1 MFDYDAEMRFYR
13 ERLRAA
19 SDVRAED
26 RVLDVGCGGGQTT
39 RDAAADAVRGSVL
52 GVDVSERMLEH
63 ARRRPMPN
71 VDYLLADAAT
81 YAFEPGSFDVCISRF
96 GVMFFDDLVGAFT
109 NLRRALRPGGRLVV
123 LVWQPRAENEWARV
137 IPEAIGGTFRDE
149 SAFTLGSE
157 DVTRD
162 ILTSAGF
169 MNPTFTAVHE
179 LLYYGPDAETA
190 YANVLAL
197 REPQALLAELDPA
210 AAAQAHAALR
220 AVLAAHDTGSGVYF
234 ESAAWIVTG
243 VTP

>member
-13 ERLRAA
+13 ERFRVACG
-19 SDVRAED
+19 VRDGD

-63 ARRRPMPN
+63 ARRQPLPN
-71 VDYLLADAAT
+71 VTYLLADAAT
-81 YAFEPGSFDVCISRF
+81 YDFEPETFDVCISRF

-123 LVWQPRAENEWARV
+123 LVWQPRADNEWAHV
-137 IPEAIGGTFRDE
+137 IPEAIGGSYRDE
-149 SAFTLGSE
+149 SAFALGSE
-157 DVTRD
+157 AVTRD

-169 MNPTFTAVHE
+169 ADPTFTAVRE

-190 YANVLAL
+190 YANVLRL
-197 REPQALLAELDPA
+197 REPQALLAKLDPA
-210 AAAQAHAALR
+210 ETERAQAALR
-220 AVLAAHDTGSGVYF
+220 ATLAAHETGSGVHF
-234 ESAAWIVTG
+234 ESAAWIISAQ
-243 VTP
+243 

>member
-13 ERLRAA
+13 PRLREACG
-19 SDVRAED
+19 VRDGD

-39 RDAAADAVRGSVL
+39 RDAAADAGQVL

-63 ARRRPMPN
+63 ARRQPMPN

-81 YAFEPGSFDVCISRF
+81 YDFESFDLIISRF
-96 GVMFFDDLVGAFT
+96 GVMFFDDLIGAFT

-137 IPEAIGGTFRDE
+137 IPEAIGGTYRDE
-149 SAFTLGSE
+149 SAFALGAE
-157 DVTRD
+157 DVTRE

-169 MNPTFTAVHE
+169 ADPTFTAVHE
-179 LLYYGPDAETA
+179 PLYYGADVETA
-190 YANVLAL
+190 YANVLRL

-210 AAAQAHAALR
+210 AAERAEAALR
-220 AVLAAHDTGSGVYF
+220 AMLAAHDTGDGVLF
-234 ESAAWIVTG
+234 DSAAWIIT
-243 VTP
+243 TE

>member
-13 ERLRAA
+13 SRFRDACG
-19 SDVRAED
+19 VRDGD

-39 RDAAADAVRGSVL
+39 RDAAADAGRGSVL

-63 ARRRPMPN
+63 ARRQPMPN
-71 VDYLLADAAT
+71 VDYLQADAAT
-81 YAFEPGSFDVCISRF
+81 YEFEPESFDVCISRF

-149 SAFTLGSE
+149 SAFALGAE

-169 MNPTFTAVHE
+169 AAPTFTAVHE
-179 LLYYGPDAETA
+179 PLFYGADVEAA
-190 YANVLAL
+190 YANVLRL

-210 AAAQAHAALR
+210 AAERAEAALR
-220 AVLAAHDTGSGVYF
+220 AMLAAHDTGDGVLF
-234 ESAAWIVTG
+234 ESAAWIITAE
-243 VTP
+243 

>member
-13 ERLRAA
+13 PRFREACG
-19 SDVRAED
+19 VRDGD

-39 RDAAADAVRGSVL
+39 RDAAADAAHVL

-63 ARRRPMPN
+63 ARRQPLPN

-81 YAFEPGSFDVCISRF
+81 YAFEPSFDLCISRF

-137 IPEAIGGTFRDE
+137 IPEVIGGTYRDE
-149 SAFTLGSE
+149 SAFALGSE

-169 MNPTFTAVHE
+169 VDPTFTAVHE

-190 YANVLAL
+190 YANVLRL
-197 REPQALLAELDPA
+197 REPQALLAELDA
-210 AAAQAHAALR
+210 AAAERAQTALR
-220 AVLAAHDTGSGVYF
+220 EMLAAHQTGSGVHF
-234 ESAAWIVTG
+234 ESSAWIVTG
-243 VTP
+243 VT